1 MPRMLLSYALLC
13 FALASSFATPT
24 DDHTGPVIANGT
36 NQDPRAQALPVTE
49 EVRPNQGNYQH
60 NLPQA
65 HGGFYH
71 NQGNYLHGG
80 FHNPGNN
87 PGNNLPGG
95 FYNNPG
101 NNIPGGYC
109 NPGNNLHGGF
119 YHNPGNNLPGGSY
132 CNLGNYPR
140 GGLNPSPG
148 NNRGGF
154 NHNQGKNRR
163 KFTYEPAN
171 PRLSYDRTQLKTVD
185 KIKDLI
191 PGHLY
196 YIRRNELVS
205 HDYDS
210 IHSTNLTICHRV

>member
-60 NLPQA
+60 SLPQA
-65 HGGFYH
+65 HGVFYH

-95 FYNNPG
+95 
-101 NNIPGGYC
+101 
-109 NPGNNLHGGF
+109 
-119 YHNPGNNLPGGSY
+119 SY

-140 GGLNPSPG
+140 GGLNPNPG

-154 NHNQGKNRR
+154 NHNQGKKSR
-163 KFTYEPAN
+163 KFRYKSAN
-171 PRLSYDRTQLKTVD
+171 PRLLYDRTQLKTVD